1 MSLICPTVLAS
12 DTPAFKLQMELA
24 ASLSD
29 RLQID
34 LMDGDFA
41 EPKSVNLA
49 QVWWP
54 DDVKADIHM
63 MYRRPAE
70 YLESLVSLK
79 PNLVIIHAEAGGNL
93 IGVIEH
99 LKKFDIKTGL
109 ALLKMTGPK
118 QTAELI
124 AQVDHVLIFSG
135 DLGKFGGQADLAML
149 DKIPQ
154 IKAINPAAE
163 IGWDGGAN
171 QANAKQLAMAGVDVI
186 NVGGFIQQAADPKA
200 AYANMITEI
209 G

>member
-79 PNLVIIHAEAGGNL
+79 PNLVIIHAEAEGNL